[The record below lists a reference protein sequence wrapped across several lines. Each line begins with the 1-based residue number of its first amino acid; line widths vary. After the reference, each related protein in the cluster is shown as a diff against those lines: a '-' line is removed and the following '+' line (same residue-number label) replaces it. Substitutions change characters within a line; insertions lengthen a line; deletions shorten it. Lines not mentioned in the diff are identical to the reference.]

1 MESTLNPAPTAACV
15 KVAVS
20 APWRS
25 CQVLS
30 QVVGEVVVM
39 LTLEKPAI
47 LDRLRPILAVDQSAR
62 VPHLSMVHPVNIAV
76 IHAGLEKLALVNG
89 TQRHQDLLLFLQL
102 RIVQFQVSL
111 SRSTNLGCCMSFP
124 FRNSAFALRLICSS

>member
-1 MESTLNPAPTAACV
+1 MDPVPTAAYV

-20 APWRS
+20 APWGS

-47 LDRLRPILAVDQSAR
+47 LDRLRSIPAVDQSAR

-76 IHAGLEKLALVNG
+76 IHAGLEKRALVNG
-89 TQRHQDLLLFLQL
+89 TQRRQGLLLFLQL
-102 RIVQFQVSL
+102 RIVKFQVSL
-111 SRSTNLGCCMSFP
+111 SRLTNLGCYMNFP
-124 FRNSAFALRLICSS
+124 FRNSASAMRLICSS

>member
-1 MESTLNPAPTAACV
+1 MDPAPTAAYV

-20 APWRS
+20 APWGS

-30 QVVGEVVVM
+30 QVAGEVVVM

-47 LDRLRPILAVDQSAR
+47 LDRLRPIPAVDQSAR
-62 VPHLSMVHPVNIAV
+62 VPHLLMVHPVNNAV

-89 TQRHQDLLLFLQL
+89 TQRRQDLLLSLRL
-102 RIVQFQVSL
+102 RIIQFQVSL
-111 SRSTNLGCCMSFP
+111 SRSTNLGCWMNFP
-124 FRNSAFALRLICSS
+124 FQNSAFALKLICSS

>member
-30 QVVGEVVVM
+30 QVVGEVAVT
-39 LTLEKPAI
+39 LTLEKPVI
-47 LDRLRPILAVDQSAR
+47 LDRLGSILAVDQSAR

-89 TQRHQDLLLFLQL
+89 TQRRQSLPLFLQL
-102 RIVQFQVSL
+102 RIVQ
-111 SRSTNLGCCMSFP
+111 
-124 FRNSAFALRLICSS
+124 ICSS

>member
-1 MESTLNPAPTAACV
+1 MESTLNPAPTAVCV

-62 VPHLSMVHPVNIAV
+62 VPHLSMVHPVSIAV
-76 IHAGLEKLALVNG
+76 IHAGLEKRALLNG
-89 TQRHQDLLLFLQL
+89 TRRRQGLLLFLQL

-111 SRSTNLGCCMSFP
+111 SR
-124 FRNSAFALRLICSS
+124 